1 MFSERGMNLSELAGV
16 GGSCISWNH
25 PFSICSQRAGWVP
38 CSGCEAGF
46 WGTWPP
52 WPRLCR
58 DVVEQG
64 EPWCWTARRPQGGV
78 LSGPWS
84 WRGLTGTEGQGEPA
98 VWRGLWGGTLSGALC
113 NAGRVCALPVAPG
126 TQWVG
131 PAGGDSGCPPA
142 EPVLPGSPAGHRLF
156 LCFPGAPLTKPQ
168 TGQPKQQS

>member
-25 PFSICSQRAGWVP
+25 AFSICSQRAGWVP

-113 NAGRVCALPVAPG
+113 NAGRVCALPVAPAHSGWGLRVEILAALLLNLSFQAPQLG
-126 TQWVG
+126 TGSSYVFLG
-131 PAGGDSGCPPA
+131 P
-142 EPVLPGSPAGHRLF
+142 L
-156 LCFPGAPLTKPQ
+156 
-168 TGQPKQQS
+168 